1 MEVEVKVGVGT
12 REGKGEGEGD
22 IELILTLERLLPFL
36 SADAVVELALII
48 LSLSDS

>member
-1 MEVEVKVGVGT
+1 VKVGVGT
-12 REGKGEGEGD
+12 REGKGEGEGEGD